1 MRNAATASQ
10 LWAKAAGVAPTGVP
24 SPKNDQC
31 VMCGAT
37 VSAGELAQSAQ
48 DKMNESFNNKVDCK
62 HSGKSVCGCCDAL
75 WQNTWLQRNSKSYA
89 VDGEGVF
96 RLASGDD
103 IASFVLK
110 PPTHDYVAIFNT
122 RQQGHLIW
130 RTPVSAPSNWLMVR
144 IDDALITIDRERVI
158 KAAQAYR
165 AGLEMLAAI
174 GQPKAVLALFSP
186 TLASVNAGKIIKKY
200 AAMIEGQGDEGKEI
214 IRTLRGLTMGD
225 WWALTAVRHA
235 DTTKPETWP
244 ERRAIEDGES
254 Q

>member
-1 MRNAATASQ
+1 MLNTPTASQ
-10 LWAKAAGVAPTGVP
+10 LWAKASDVAPTGVP
-24 SPKNDQC
+24 SPQNDQC
-31 VMCGAT
+31 VMCGAS
-37 VSAGELAQSAQ
+37 VSKGDLAQPAKE
-48 DKMNESFNNKVDCK
+48 KMNESFNNKVDCK
-62 HSGKSVCGCCDAL
+62 HPGGSVCGCCDAL
-75 WQNTWLQRNSKSYA
+75 WQSTWLQRNSKSYA

-96 RLASGDD
+96 KLASGDD

-110 PPTHDYVAIFNT
+110 PPSHNYVAIFNT

-165 AGLEMLAAI
+165 AGMEMLATI
-174 GQPKAVLALFSP
+174 GQPKAVLAIFTP
-186 TLASVNAGKIIKKY
+186 NLASVNAGKIIEKY
-200 AAMIEGQGDEGKEI
+200 AAMIEGQGDEGKKI
-214 IRTLRGLTMGD
+214 IRTLRCLTMGE

-235 DTTKPETWP
+235 DIKKPETWP

-254 Q
+254 K